1 MNRQITATLPIA
13 NYRGKTLTVTPKL
26 TVNGCGTA
34 EITGAPIT
42 ITVPVE
48 CPSVGQVTIE
58 NLEHALEPGF
68 NGVFISANLPDYDAN
83 YVSEYGFLMS
93 STQLSGY
100 SADFKMTGVN
110 LYSTSATGT
119 TVYSMN
125 VNFLPSANDY
135 GKTYYIYPYL
145 LLNDGTN
152 CPSTTV
158 FGSESSFTVP
168 SPACPSVGQ
177 VTIDN
182 LENVLEPGFNGVFIS
197 ANLPDYDANYVS
209 SYGFLL
215 SDRELQS
222 VVADYALTNVNLY
235 STSATG
241 TTVYSMNVNL
251 LPEPGMYGQTYYV
264 YPYITLDAPFCEQT
278 QVLGTPSTM
287 TVPAPEC
294 PAVGQTTFDGVSTS
308 IQPGSNGIFIETEL
322 PNYDNNYV
330 SSYGYLIS
338 DGQALDGYDED
349 YLWNT
354 SVSFYSTS
362 ATGNTVYYMSAN
374 FVPAAT
380 QYGHTY
386 YIYPYIMMSDEATFF
401 CDEVVMGDAIQFTIP
416 TPNCPSIVQTTIE
429 GVETSIEPSSNGIS
443 IVAELAQYNQSYV
456 SEYGFLIS
464 DDNITE
470 FDASL
475 KMQNVTL
482 STSQETGATVILTTF
497 LPQAAD
503 YGKTYY
509 IYPYLLLNDNAAFCP
524 SSTVLGQESTF
535 TVPTP
540 ACPELGEITYD
551 LTNGSLTL
559 TTPVTGLNDGVTVDV
574 AYYNVT
580 VGTRTTVY
588 AAQYSDGVV
597 SHILNDLAEG
607 KTISVVPRII
617 VLGCAASPTNIFG
630 EPVSI
635 CVPYS
640 NKPTVTTDASNPTDG
655 RGKTDLFNNE
665 GITLNA
671 TVSNYTASQVESYGF
686 LISSD
691 QADVQTYNSDF
702 AIAGSGISNNKY
714 SHKIGLSYCG
724 KKWYYR
730 AYIKLN
736 GCDEPVY
743 GDIKEVTMWG
753 PERLNSTDLPYEPTI
768 SITPSTVVAGEA
780 VTLSATSYM
789 TVGTQNM
796 GQHPMEE
803 WMHYE
808 NMPEYQNLGILYQVV
823 VSSMV
828 TQFGITEQ
836 NWTYRWEDE
845 SGNTIYSSHTSGTT
859 TVTPTQTTTYTA
871 YGEFTFQGETCRVSK
886 SVTVTVQQ

>member
-1 MNRQITATLPIA
+1 MSANSIELSTPVTNNDNVSVTAASYTIAVDNTTTTVSALYMNRQITATLPIA

-48 CPSVGQVTIE
+48 CPSVGQVTIG
-58 NLEHALEPGF
+58 NLENALEPGF
-68 NGVFISANLPDYDAN
+68 NGVFISADLPDYDAN

-168 SPACPSVGQ
+168 SPVCPSVGQ
-177 VTIDN
+177 VTIEN

-251 LPEPGMYGQTYYV
+251 FPESGMYGQTYYV

-380 QYGHTY
+380 QYGHSY

-443 IVAELAQYNQSYV
+443 IVAELSQYNQSYV

-503 YGKTYY
+503 YGKTYHV
-509 IYPYLLLNDNAAFCP
+509 YPYLLLSDNAAFCP
-524 SSTVLGQESTF
+524 SATVLGQESTF
-535 TVPTP
+535 TLPFP
-540 ACPELGEITYD
+540 ACPELGETTYQ

-559 TTPVTGLNDGVTVDV
+559 TTPVTGLNNGVTVDV
-574 AYYNVT
+574 AYYRIQETNQT
-580 VGTRTTVY
+580 HS
-588 AAQYSDGVV
+588 AQYSDGN
-597 SHILNDLAEG
+597 ITLTLNDLTEG
-607 KTISVVPRII
+607 EAISVVPRII
-617 VLGCAASPTNIFG
+617 VLGCAASPTNILG
-630 EPVSI
+630 DPVTI

-640 NKPTVTTDASNPTDG
+640 SKPSISATNIGATDNVSLYTNQGLIIDATIQGYDAS
-655 RGKTDLFNNE
+655 KVAE
-665 GITLNA
+665 
-671 TVSNYTASQVESYGF
+671 YGF
-686 LISSD
+686 LVSTNANDLNVYNASFAHPCTYLSSGKFEYKIGMTDCGKRLYFRAYVKLNACDEYVYNDVKNVSVPAPGINFTADPSQTISAGQSVSLKASLGNTMSMVVNMGL
-691 QADVQTYNSDF
+691 ADVTLGWNAPINQSVHNQTS
-702 AIAGSGISNNKY
+702 IS
-714 SHKIGLSYCG
+714 
-724 KKWYYR
+724 
-730 AYIKLN
+730 A
-736 GCDEPVY
+736 
-743 GDIKEVTMWG
+743 
-753 PERLNSTDLPYEPTI
+753 
-768 SITPSTVVAGEA
+768 
-780 VTLSATSYM
+780 
-789 TVGTQNM
+789 
-796 GQHPMEE
+796 
-803 WMHYE
+803 
-808 NMPEYQNLGILYQVV
+808 
-823 VSSMV
+823 
-828 TQFGITEQ
+828 
-836 NWTYRWEDE
+836 
-845 SGNTIYSSHTSGTT
+845 
-859 TVTPTQTTTYTA
+859 TVTPQQTTTYSA
-871 YGEFTFQGETCRVSK
+871 FVDVLYGNDHCI
-886 SVTVTVQQ
+886 VTKNYKITVQQ